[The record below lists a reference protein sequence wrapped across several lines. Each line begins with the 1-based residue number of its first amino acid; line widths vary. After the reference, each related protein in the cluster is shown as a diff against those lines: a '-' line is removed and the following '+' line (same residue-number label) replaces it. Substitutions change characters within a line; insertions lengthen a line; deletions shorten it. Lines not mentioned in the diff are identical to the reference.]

1 MNVHLFA
8 YLIYGGL
15 IVFPLIHS
23 DPIYNLNVCQTA
35 TPSMRKAFII
45 NNMVICTSNSRWFDS
60 FRVYNLTSNTTSN
73 VFSGSTLMA
82 KLFPN
87 DGRFMNDG
95 TNANIEW
102 AFQYDVEPNHCK
114 LDIWK
119 HDDTNLEQTRYCDR
133 VSELKGLVIASLT
146 NRKLL
151 FAQNNRNI
159 DSDSNNLTYNVF
171 EIQILVNHLNHHGL
185 TSSVTFDQFNDRFV
199 SLHQGRDGQAC
210 VTIIRHQ
217 GKWNNYKLENFNRP
231 LTNGKDKTPTDQANV
246 NNNNNNK
253 EKLDSILTFIIKKS
267 AEENKLKSNESKVIP
282 TVKAQMINLAKRRS
296 HFEIDNI
303 KIATKKLQDIQNRLD
318 QKVINSNDFADSNEK
333 KHWWHTTNIPTLDI
347 VDVQT
352 VDDDIELL
360 SIDLDQTESN
370 HGSLQTCDDGD
381 FTRSQK
387 YVTVNEILQE
397 QEGNISDKEIN
408 SMKAQNVKSF
418 ETVLTN
424 SDLLT
429 TTNCSLLSTEKD
441 SIPIKTGNSCSPIFD
456 LISEKYPIETQNLAQ
471 VLTLMLNSYKRS
483 KKETKSFE
491 SWYSNNSTSSSLS
504 YLVEPLSKKANV
516 VIPDNLKN
524 TSMEE
529 NGDKEIKDSEI
540 VVN

>member
-1 MNVHLFA
+1 M
-8 YLIYGGL
+8 
-15 IVFPLIHS
+15 IHS
-23 DPIYNLNVCQTA
+23 NLY
-35 TPSMRKAFII
+35 I
-45 NNMVICTSNSRWFDS
+45 
-60 FRVYNLTSNTTSN
+60 
-73 VFSGSTLMA
+73 G
-82 KLFPN
+82 
-87 DGRFMNDG
+87 
-95 TNANIEW
+95 
-102 AFQYDVEPNHCK
+102 
-114 LDIWK
+114 
-119 HDDTNLEQTRYCDR
+119 
-133 VSELKGLVIASLT
+133 
-146 NRKLL
+146 
-151 FAQNNRNI
+151 
-159 DSDSNNLTYNVF
+159 
-171 EIQILVNHLNHHGL
+171 
-185 TSSVTFDQFNDRFV
+185 
-199 SLHQGRDGQAC
+199 
-210 VTIIRHQ
+210 
-217 GKWNNYKLENFNRP
+217 NNYKLENFNRP